1 MLRIILPFLLLLNF
15 SLLGQS
21 SKTHSV
27 KLKEYNKQLKGFN
40 QHLSTVSS
48 EIFQETDLIKSISK
62 ELKKINRELLKTKK
76 RYSAEKKKAK
86 ILKKESGNISDKQK
100 HIRDKVL
107 VTSTKLISLSVITN
121 EKSED
126 NLDSIILD
134 EIFEVL
140 SKANVKKLY
149 KFNKGL
155 SDKESKLKTI
165 QIKMDKLKKSIENFE
180 IKKKKFEKKKAQ
192 RKELL
197 SKLEI
202 KKTKYKIYLKEAVSK
217 QKLIKRKIEKAQ
229 AQMELD
235 RKNAQKRATNK
246 SNITT
251 HIGSSYTKE
260 AVRRY
265 RGKKTISP
273 IQDYTVLTRFGTY
286 IDPIYKFK
294 IFSSSVILQPNKQNS
309 NVRSIFN
316 GRVTLF
322 KDDKTL
328 GKFVM
333 VEHFNGLQT
342 MYAHLDSFAPSIK
355 TGKKI
360 KKGTIIGRVSNKLY
374 FEVMEKNYRIDPL
387 QVIK

>member
-1 MLRIILPFLLLLNF
+1 MIKIIFTFLLIF
-15 SLLGQS
+15 HFALLGKSNSIQ
-21 SKTHSV
+21 
-27 KLKEYNKQLKGFN
+27 LKENDKKLKGFN
-40 QHLSTVSS
+40 QELSTVSA
-48 EIFQETDLIKSISK
+48 EIFQESDLIISIST
-62 ELKKINRELLKTKK
+62 ELKRINQELSKVKK
-76 RYSAEKKKAK
+76 RYKAEKNKAK
-86 ILKKESGNISDKQK
+86 TLKKESGNISAKQK
-100 HIRDKVL
+100 SIRDKVL

-140 SKANVKKLY
+140 SKNNVKKLY
-149 KFNKGL
+149 QFNKGL
-155 SDKESKLKTI
+155 SDKEKKLSMIQKKMSKLE
-165 QIKMDKLKKSIENFE
+165 KSIKDFE
-180 IKKKKFEKKKAQ
+180 IKKKDFEQKKKQ

-197 SKLEI
+197 SQLES
-202 KKTKYKIYLKEAVSK
+202 KKKIYKNYLKEAVKK
-217 QKLIKRKIEKAQ
+217 QKVIKRKIEEAQ
-229 AQMELD
+229 AKMELA
-235 RKNAQKRATNK
+235 RKKSRKRTQNTR
-246 SNITT
+246 ITT
-251 HIGSSYTKE
+251 RIGSSYTKE
-260 AVRRY
+260 AVKRY

-273 IQDYTVLTRFGTY
+273 IQGYTVLTRFGTY

-294 IFSSSVILQPNKQNS
+294 IFSSSVVLKPNKPNS

-316 GRVTLF
+316 GRITLF

-387 QVIK
+387 QVMK